1 MKARRRLMGTI
12 AAAAMVLV
20 LGVRIAAACDD
31 QAKADAKDAKAAVAA
46 DGKESK
52 GGCAAHCAKKA
63 TAEAKNAAPTATVS
77 KGTAASAG
85 KNAKKT
91 VKPEAVPAEAP
102 KPETP
107 SGAGSNR

>member
-1 MKARRRLMGTI
+1 MSARRRLMGTI
-12 AAAAMVLV
+12 AAAAVVLAF
-20 LGVRIAAACDD
+20 GARITAACDE
-31 QAKADAKDAKAAVAA
+31 QKADAKDAKAAVAA

-77 KGTAASAG
+77 KVTAASAG

-107 SGAGSNR
+107 PGAGSNR